1 MKKRILAFM
10 MAFVTIFT
18 ALPVSATEILDE
30 PLSQQYSKNSNTVE
44 STKEYQSYADYLAE
58 LPQGYADEEKRITI
72 DVNTLVSETP
82 ELTSEDVEGKAAV
95 HWGEDI
101 SQITWTF
108 DIQTEGRYTFALDY
122 YLDGEAAYSAKRN
135 FLVNG
140 EVLFEEANGMIFAKK
155 YVEQNG
161 DRVNSY
167 GDELRGDIK
176 PVNQWQQFAFISTS
190 GNCEKAFEIH
200 LKEGTNTVTLVYEE
214 KDMYVGDFYVCAA
227 QEIKTYEE
235 VLKEYKKNNYKE
247 VSDEELVF
255 EAEKELSWTNDV
267 TIRREH
273 SSDITATPYHV
284 TKQYLNVYGGS
295 RWDTGEQ
302 TVTWK
307 IEVPKTGLY
316 KMGLRAL
323 TNMTDGM
330 PVYRQI
336 AIDGVVPFEEMLA
349 YKFLYG
355 SSYDTYEL
363 SDEKG
368 DAYLFYL
375 EEGTHTLSM
384 TVKLGEMASV
394 ISSIEE
400 DMLLLSDMQLEI
412 TKLTGNEIDPNYD
425 YSFFKYIPEL
435 EGQFQTLMTSLEE
448 KIAYIEGC
456 VDETPSVSSSMKS
469 ILAQLDKMVKN
480 PFSIAKNYADLSSAQ
495 TTLGTWYTSLMSGGM
510 QVDKIYVTSTDV
522 KMEDARHN
530 FLKSLWKNLCSLWV
544 SFTRSYNSISGSID
558 ESVEI
563 TDEIDVWVARGT
575 EWAQAI
581 KDLADKYFT
590 PETGILVNI
599 KTVPS
604 SQLNSGSANVLLLS
618 ITSKQQPDVA
628 LAVGQNTPV
637 EFAIRDAVVDL
648 TQFEG
653 YEETIGR
660 FYEETLVPYEYQGG
674 VYALPETMS
683 FRVMFYRKDI
693 ISDLGIDLPNTRE
706 QLYTETLPAL
716 YNEGYS
722 FYYPRDDAE
731 FLLQYGASFYTEDRM
746 KSALDT
752 PEAYAALKEETE
764 LFTQYA
770 IPVSANFYN
779 RFRTGDM
786 PMGIGSY
793 STYLQLLSAAPEI
806 AGMWG
811 IAPVPGLEQ
820 EDGTISRTAAS
831 FDCIGDM
838 ILANTGKE
846 EQAWEFLKWWT
857 STEIQNAYCQE
868 IEASLGTEA
877 RWNTANIESFHSLAW
892 KKEDLDVIKIMME
905 QDKEM
910 PNVVGGYY
918 TTRHLTNAWNKVVIS
933 GGNLRDALE
942 EAVLEINKELR
953 MKQEE
958 YGIVNE

>member
-1 MKKRILAFM
+1 MKKRILAFVIALVT
-10 MAFVTIFT
+10 AFTT
-18 ALPVSATEILDE
+18 LPVSAAETLDE
-30 PLSQQYSKNSNTVE
+30 PLSQQFGKNSNTLE
-44 STKEYQSYADYLAE
+44 GTRDYISYAEYQE
-58 LPQGYADEEKRITI
+58 GLPQGYVDEAKSVII
-72 DVNTLVSETP
+72 DVKTLVSSNP
-82 ELTSEDVEGKAAV
+82 EFASEDVEGKTAV
-95 HWGEDI
+95 HWGEDV

-108 DIQTEGRYTFALDY
+108 NIEKEGRYTFALDY
-122 YLDGEAAYSAKRN
+122 YLDGDAAYSAKRN
-135 FLVNG
+135 FLVDG
-140 EVLFEEANGMIFAKK
+140 EILFEEANGMMFTKK
-155 YVEQNG
+155 YVEQDG

-190 GNCEKAFEIH
+190 GNCNQPFEIY
-200 LKEGTNTVTLVYEE
+200 LKEGIHSVTLVYEE
-214 KDMYVGDFYVCAA
+214 KDMYVGDFYVYAA
-227 QEIKTYEE
+227 QKINTYDE
-235 VLKEYKKNNYKE
+235 VLNQYKEKKYKE
-247 VSDEELVF
+247 VTDEELVF
-255 EAEKELSWTNDV
+255 EAESELLWTNDV

-302 TVTWK
+302 TVAWK
-307 IEVPKTGLY
+307 VDVPKDGLY
-316 KMGLRAL
+316 KMGVRAL

-330 PVYRQI
+330 PVYRQV
-336 AIDGVVPFEEMLA
+336 AIDGVVPFEEMLS
-349 YKFLYG
+349 YKFPYG

-363 SDEKG
+363 SDEDG
-368 DAYLFYL
+368 TPYLFYL
-375 EEGTHTLSM
+375 EEGIHTLSM

-394 ISSIEE
+394 ISSIEK

-435 EGQFQTLMTSLEE
+435 EGQFQTLISSLEE
-448 KIAYIEGC
+448 KIAYIEEC
-456 VDETPSVSSSMKS
+456 VDGTPSVSSSMKS
-469 ILAQLDKMVKN
+469 ILAQLEKMVKN
-480 PFSIAKNYADLSSAQ
+480 PFSIAKNYADLASAQ

-510 QVDKIYVTSTDV
+510 QVDKIYVTASDV
-522 KMEDARHN
+522 DMEDAKHN
-530 FLKSLWKNLCSLWV
+530 FLKSLWKNICSLWV

-599 KTVPS
+599 KTVPG

-628 LAVGQNTPV
+628 LAVAQNTPV
-637 EFAIRDAVVDL
+637 EFAIRGAVADL
-648 TQFEG
+648 TQFDG
-653 YEETIGR
+653 YEETIER
-660 FYEETLVPYEYQGG
+660 FYKETLVPYEYQGG

-693 ISDLGIDLPNTRE
+693 ISDLGIDIPNTRE

-731 FLLQYGASFYTEDRM
+731 FLLQYGANFYTEDGM

-752 PEAYAALKEETE
+752 PEAYAALKEQSE

-811 IAPVPGLEQ
+811 IAPVPGLTK
-820 EDGTISRTAAS
+820 EDGTITRTSAS

-838 ILANTGKE
+838 VMANTGKE
-846 EQAWEFLKWWT
+846 EQAWEFLKWWS

-877 RWNTANIESFHSLAW
+877 RWNTANVESFHSLAW
-892 KKEDLDVIKIMME
+892 KKEDLAVIQIMME

-918 TTRHLTNAWNKVVIS
+918 TTRHLTNAWNKVVVS